1 MRRGFSGFL
10 ATIQGEKKFE
20 HEKEK
25 DAYQRMERYY
35 GSYQRSMNLPDS
47 IHEEKVVAKLDNGV
61 LTVKLTKRP

>member
-1 MRRGFSGFL
+1 M

-20 HEKEK
+20 HEEEK
-25 DAYQRMERYY
+25 DDYQRMEHYY

-47 IHEEKVVAKLDNGV
+47 IDEEKVVAKLDNGV